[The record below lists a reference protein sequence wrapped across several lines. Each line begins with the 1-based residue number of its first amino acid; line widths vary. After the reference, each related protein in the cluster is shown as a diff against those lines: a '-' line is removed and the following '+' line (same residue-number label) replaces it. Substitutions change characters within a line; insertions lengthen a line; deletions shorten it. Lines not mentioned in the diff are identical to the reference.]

1 MYILYIVYC
10 VYVYILHIY
19 CIVLRTAFIFLSHFT
34 VSPYPVSSPMTSVT
48 TDGTTT
54 TALMVQ
60 QPTVVQ
66 TVISFGPY
74 PAAMTCP
81 HCHASIVTA
90 ISYSEGLLVW
100 LMVGMLCIVG

>member
-1 MYILYIVYC
+1 M
-10 VYVYILHIY
+10 
-19 CIVLRTAFIFLSHFT
+19 
-34 VSPYPVSSPMTSVT
+34 SSPMTSVT
-48 TDGTTT
+48 NDGTTT
-54 TALMVQ
+54 TAIMVQ

-66 TVISFGPY
+66 TIISFGPY

-100 LMVGMLCIVG
+100 LMVGMLCIVGLWVGCCLIPLCVPGLKDVTHSCPSCNAVLGHHKRM